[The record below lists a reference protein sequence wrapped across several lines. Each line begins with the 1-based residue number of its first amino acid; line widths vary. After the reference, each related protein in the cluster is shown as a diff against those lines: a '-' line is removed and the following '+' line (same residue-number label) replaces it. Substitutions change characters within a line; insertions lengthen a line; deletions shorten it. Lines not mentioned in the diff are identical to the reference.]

1 MCCVRQPFGQKG
13 SFFIKK
19 YVPTMDEIRTHR
31 QKKPSDTYE
40 GHLMADF
47 DYVGLKIESCQVC
60 VKYITS
66 AILMKAT

>member
-1 MCCVRQPFGQKG
+1 
-13 SFFIKK
+13 
-19 YVPTMDEIRTHR
+19 MDEICTHR

-47 DYVGLKIESCQVC
+47 YKFELKIECCQVC